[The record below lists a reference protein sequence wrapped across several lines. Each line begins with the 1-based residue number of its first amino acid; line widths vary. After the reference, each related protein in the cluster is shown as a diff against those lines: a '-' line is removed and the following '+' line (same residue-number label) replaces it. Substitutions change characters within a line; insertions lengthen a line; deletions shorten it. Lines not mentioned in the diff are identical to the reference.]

1 MKEGQLRRPA
11 LSHLYLLTSGRMQN
25 CVRQLQPF
33 GGHLALNGAIFLIGD
48 CRHHFQTMLGVPSI
62 FLVLGLRWNSH
73 DSPLKRDSQGRK
85 SATGRWGNLF
95 KSDQPHVRSG
105 GLFVVLPAEH
115 FACRRVREMQLPTR
129 KTGDRLVVVVPIRFS
144 GKALYGLA
152 GVRAAV
158 EKGRHEVSCMTG
170 RAVPRFDPDQNRTA
184 A

>member
-1 MKEGQLRRPA
+1 MGNRGGQLGRPE
-11 LSHLYLLTSGRMQN
+11 LSHLYLLSSGRMQN
-25 CVRQLQPF
+25 RVRQFQPF

-48 CRHHFQTMLGVPSI
+48 RRHNFQTMRGVPSI

-115 FACRRVREMQLPTR
+115 
-129 KTGDRLVVVVPIRFS
+129 GW
-144 GKALYGLA
+144 
-152 GVRAAV
+152 
-158 EKGRHEVSCMTG
+158 HEVSCIL
-170 RAVPRFDPDQNRTA
+170 AVPYRDLILIKIGRRPSQVQAPTLSCVRRGGPIRTPTSRVLLA
-184 A
+184 LIPQAIFPPVRV